1 MPSVID
7 DIKQSKGYILGV
19 ISFATAVGA
28 FLTQVMHFALEPTV
42 ASVFGLAAM
51 ILYMGFLMRRSEER
65 QCKALKEHEVV
76 SQGEIQKFVDIL
88 KKIENDGIEN
98 QRSLMRLEMD
108 NLMAREPYNH
118 DTIIAYAERY
128 FLDLNGDWKQTDRFL
143 NWVEKENEAGR
154 PVHIPPELF
163 SNVHIK
169 HTRERINEVNGE
181 V

>member
-7 DIKQSKGYILGV
+7 DIKQSKGYVLGV

-28 FLTQVMHFALEPTV
+28 FLTQVMHFKPEPTI
-42 ASVFGLAAM
+42 ASVFGSAAV
-51 ILYMGFLMRRSEER
+51 ILYIGFLMRRSEER
-65 QCKALKEHEVV
+65 QCKALREHEAI
-76 SQGEIQKFVDIL
+76 SQGQIQQFVGML
-88 KKIENDGIEN
+88 EKIENDGLEN
-98 QRSLMRLEMD
+98 QRALMRLEMD

-128 FLDLNGDWKQTDRFL
+128 FLDLNGNWKQTDRFL
-143 NWVEKENEAGR
+143 DWVEKENEAGR

-169 HTRERINEVNGE
+169 HTNERLTNVTK
-181 V
+181 

>member
-7 DIKQSKGYILGV
+7 DIKQSKVYVLGV

-28 FLTQVMHFALEPTV
+28 FLTQVMHFKPEPTI
-42 ASVFGLAAM
+42 ASVFGSAAV
-51 ILYMGFLMRRSEER
+51 ILYIGFLMRRSEER
-65 QCKALKEHEVV
+65 QCKALREHEAI
-76 SQGEIQKFVDIL
+76 SQGQIQQFVGML
-88 KKIENDGIEN
+88 EKIENDGLEN
-98 QRSLMRLEMD
+98 QRALMRLEMD

-128 FLDLNGDWKQTDRFL
+128 FLDLNGNWKQTDRFL
-143 NWVEKENEAGR
+143 DWVEKENEAGR

-169 HTRERINEVNGE
+169 HTNERLTNVTK
-181 V
+181 

>member
-7 DIKQSKGYILGV
+7 DIKQSKVYILGV

-28 FLTQVMHFALEPTV
+28 FLTQVMHFKPEPTII
-42 ASVFGLAAM
+42 SVFGLAAM
-51 ILYMGFLMRRSEER
+51 ILYIGFLMHRLEER
-65 QCKALKEHEVV
+65 QCKALREHETV

-88 KKIENDGIEN
+88 KKIENDGLEN
-98 QRSLMRLEMD
+98 QRALLRLEMD

-143 NWVEKENEAGR
+143 DWVEKENEAGR
-154 PVHIPPELF
+154 SVHIPQELF
-163 SNVHIK
+163 ANVHIK
-169 HTRERINEVNGE
+169 HTNERLTNVTK
-181 V
+181 

>member
-28 FLTQVMHFALEPTV
+28 FLTQVMHFKPEPTII
-42 ASVFGLAAM
+42 SVFGLAAM
-51 ILYMGFLMRRSEER
+51 ILYIGFLMHRLEER
-65 QCKALKEHEVV
+65 QCKALREHETV
-76 SQGEIQKFVDIL
+76 SQGEIQKFVDML
-88 KKIENDGIEN
+88 KKIENDGLEN
-98 QRSLMRLEMD
+98 QRALLRLEMD

-143 NWVEKENEAGR
+143 DWVEKENEAGR
-154 PVHIPPELF
+154 SVHIPPELF
-163 SNVHIK
+163 SNVHTK
-169 HTRERINEVNGE
+169 HTRERIDEVNGK

>member
-7 DIKQSKGYILGV
+7 DIKQSKGYVLGV

-28 FLTQVMHFALEPTV
+28 FLTQIMHFKPEPTI
-42 ASVFGLAAM
+42 ASVFGSAAV
-51 ILYMGFLMRRSEER
+51 ILYIGFLMRRSEER
-65 QCKALKEHEVV
+65 QCKALREHEAV
-76 SQGEIQKFVDIL
+76 SQVEIQKFVDML
-88 KKIENDGIEN
+88 KKIENDGLEN
-98 QRSLMRLEMD
+98 QRALMRLEMD

-128 FLDLNGDWKQTDRFL
+128 FLDLNGNWKQTDRFL
-143 NWVEKENEAGR
+143 DWVDKENEAGR
-154 PVHIPPELF
+154 SVHIPPELF

-169 HTRERINEVNGE
+169 HTKERIDEVNGK

>member
-7 DIKQSKGYILGV
+7 DIKQSKVYILGV

-28 FLTQVMHFALEPTV
+28 FLTQVMHFKPEPTII
-42 ASVFGLAAM
+42 SVFGLAAM
-51 ILYMGFLMRRSEER
+51 ILYIGFLMHRLEER
-65 QCKALKEHEVV
+65 QCKALREHETV
-76 SQGEIQKFVDIL
+76 SQGEIQKFVDML
-88 KKIENDGIEN
+88 KKIENDGLEN
-98 QRSLMRLEMD
+98 QRALLRLEMD

-143 NWVEKENEAGR
+143 DWVEKENNAGR
-154 PVHIPPELF
+154 PVHIPSELF

-169 HTRERINEVNGE
+169 HTNERLTNVTK
-181 V
+181 